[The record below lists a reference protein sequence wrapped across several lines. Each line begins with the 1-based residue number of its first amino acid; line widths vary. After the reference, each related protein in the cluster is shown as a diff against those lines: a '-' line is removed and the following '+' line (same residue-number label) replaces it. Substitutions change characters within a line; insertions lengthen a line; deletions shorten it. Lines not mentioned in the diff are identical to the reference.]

1 MIERVF
7 CLLLWVTVPAAA
19 TVSAHAWQASGGW
32 KAHDM
37 ERPRP
42 PVVQPGDLSLPVHP
56 PTDALVLFA
65 GTDLDEWRSPNGGS
79 PMWKVK
85 NGYMETGE
93 NLGSILTR
101 KAFGDIQLHV
111 EWMIPTPVRGE
122 GQARGNSGVFLMG
135 LYEIQVLDGH
145 ENDTYADG
153 LPGAVYG
160 QHPPLFN
167 ASLPPGEWQTY
178 DIVFRRPRFS
188 VNGELLQPARVTV
201 VHNGVLVQDAVEIR
215 GPTRWLQH
223 LPYRHHPDRLPLLLQ
238 EHGAPV
244 RFRNIWVRELP
255 EYSPSGPAVPYSTS
269 RTILLPGEIEPLA
282 GRYRTRQGHVYTVR
296 VHEGRLQA
304 NFAGPAWIDL
314 VPSSRD
320 HFTLRHAAAEVFFD
334 LEVSGAARAFRFHIG
349 GEVRLAERITE
360 P

>member
-1 MIERVF
+1 MIKRIL
-7 CLLLWVTVPAAA
+7 CLLFSLTVPAAFA
-19 TVSAHAWQASGGW
+19 VSAYAFQEPGGW

-42 PVVQPGDLSLPVHP
+42 PAVHPGPRNPPVSP
-56 PTDALVLFA
+56 PTDALVLFDGSHLSEWQA
-65 GTDLDEWRSPNGGS
+65 PDGGPPTWRLRDGYLETDRD
-79 PMWKVK
+79 
-85 NGYMETGE
+85 
-93 NLGSILTR
+93 LGNIQTR
-101 KAFGDIQLHV
+101 RAFGDIQLHL
-111 EWMIPTPVRGE
+111 EWMVPTSVQGE

-135 LYEIQVLDGH
+135 RYEIQVLDGY

-201 VHNGVLVQDAVEIR
+201 IHNGVLVQDASEIR

-223 LPYRHHPDRLPLLLQ
+223 LPYRSHPDRLPLLLQ

-255 EYSPSGPAVPYSTS
+255 EYGSPGPADPYPASQTA
-269 RTILLPGEIEPLA
+269 LLPEEIEPLA
-282 GRYRTRQGHVYTVR
+282 GRYRTQRGHIYTVR
-296 VHEGRLQA
+296 VHDGRLQA

-320 HFTLRHAAAEVFFD
+320 HFWLRHAAAEIYFD
-334 LEVSGAARAFRFHIG
+334 LDDSGTARAFRFHIG
-349 GEVRLAERITE
+349 GEVRLAERIGE